1 MEDGK
6 QMKDLTALVLGGTG
20 DVGEGIVRSFLKHGA
35 AVIVP
40 SRSQVKL
47 DALRGYVGEIQAGTL
62 KTLTGLFDT
71 PAEAE
76 ALRDRIGQLAS
87 RIDIVVAALGGWS
100 QGFALTDLGFDQWE
114 RIVRNNLT
122 THFLAIK
129 TFVPLLTPG
138 SGVYV
143 HINGQSAEGPHPG
156 AGPVAAMS
164 AAQRS
169 LTLTLAEE
177 LRPSGLQVHE
187 LLLPPVNTRRRISHH
202 HDRPEWLSAEEIGD
216 YVAALIDRNDR
227 VVTHWIEPKRG

>member
-35 AVIVP
+35 TVIVP
-40 SRSQVKL
+40 SRSQVKG
-47 DALRGYVGEIQAGTL
+47 DALRDYVGDIETGTL
-62 KTLTGLFDT
+62 KTVDGRFDT

-76 ALRDRIGQLAS
+76 ALRDRIAALSS
-87 RIDIVVAALGGWS
+87 RIDLIVAALGGWS

-169 LTLTLAEE
+169 LALTLAEE
-177 LRPSGLQVHE
+177 LRPSGLKVYE
-187 LLLPPVNTRRRISHH
+187 LLMPPINTRRRISHH
-202 HDRPEWLSAEEIGD
+202 HDRPEWPTPEEIGD
-216 YVAALIDRNDR
+216 YIATLIDTNDPE
-227 VVTHWIEPKRG
+227 VSHWIEPKRG

>member
-1 MEDGK
+1 
-6 QMKDLTALVLGGTG
+6 MKDLTALVLGGTG

-35 AVIVP
+35 TVIVP

-47 DALRGYVGEIQAGTL
+47 DALRDYVGDIQAGTL
-62 KTLTGLFDT
+62 KTVTGLFDT

-87 RIDIVVAALGGWS
+87 RVDIVVAALGGWS

-114 RIVRNNLT
+114 QIVRNNLT
-122 THFLAIK
+122 THFLAMK
-129 TFVPLLTPG
+129 TFVPLLAAA
-138 SGVYV
+138 SGTYV

-169 LTLTLAEE
+169 LALTLAEE
-177 LRPSGLQVHE
+177 LRPSEVRVHE
-187 LLLPPVNTRRRISHH
+187 LLLPPVNTRRRISRH
-202 HDRPEWLSAEEIGD
+202 HDRPEWPTAEEVGD
-216 YVAALIDRNDR
+216 YVVALIERNDQT
-227 VVTHWIEPKRG
+227 VVHWIEPKKK